1 MADDPI
7 RRHTVEDV
15 SFSSGGLRCAGVL
28 YRSEDPTYSHACVVM
43 AHGFSGT
50 SDWIVPDFASRFAD
64 GGLTT
69 LVFDYRHLGRSE
81 GEPRQLIDGRRQRD
95 DLRRAV
101 EFMRGTADI
110 DPHCIALWG
119 TSLGGSHVI
128 TIAAE
133 DPEISAVVAN
143 VPALDVF
150 KGMRGRSEPVGFHPT
165 RLQAALASIRLVAAA
180 TWDAIRGAA
189 GLRPYY
195 IPVYGPLGRAVFA
208 DPALAPLFEALEAGA
223 PLWRNRV
230 TPRFLFTAPRYRDGT
245 IARIAAPLMVTVARD
260 DATLSTG
267 FVKRKAA
274 EAHLVEIHEYP
285 VGHFDMYHG
294 AVRDQVAAD
303 HLEFLRRHLAR
314 ERSK

>member
-1 MADDPI
+1 MVADPVW
-7 RRHTVEDV
+7 RHTVEHV
-15 SFSSGGLRCAGVL
+15 WFNSGGLRCAGEL
-28 YRSEDPTYSHACVVM
+28 YRPERSSYPHACVVM

-50 SDWIVPDFASRFAD
+50 SDWIVPDFAARFAD

-69 LVFDYRHLGRSE
+69 LVFDYRYLGRSQ
-81 GEPRQLIDGRRQRD
+81 GEPRQLIDGRRQRE

-101 EFMRGTADI
+101 EFMRGNGGI

-128 TIAAE
+128 NIAAD
-133 DPEISAVVAN
+133 DPEIAAVVAN
-143 VPALDVF
+143 VPALEVF
-150 KGMRGRSEPVGFHPT
+150 KGTRGRSEPVGFHPT
-165 RLQAALASIRLVAAA
+165 RRQVALASIRLIGAAS
-180 TWDAIRGAA
+180 WDAIRGAV
-189 GLRPYY
+189 GLSPYY

-208 DPALAPLFEALEAGA
+208 DPAVAPLFEALEEGA

-267 FVKRKAA
+267 FVKRKAT
-274 EAHLVEIHEYP
+274 EAHRVEITEYP

-294 AVRDQVAAD
+294 EVRDQVATD
-303 HLEFLRRHLAR
+303 HLDFLRRHLAR
-314 ERSK
+314 RRSK